1 MKKIFLLIAFMAS
14 VSFLFAQNA
23 GNKKEKRVHW
33 RFEVKYPLNFG
44 EDPKSNWDLGYL
56 MENGRKTPLSPIHET
71 FMYGRVKDWGLQ
83 SASYPEE
90 YSHFLFADDV
100 GKDEFLSHFN
110 VGDRKVYSG
119 FVKSSYRNVIPQ
131 INLGVDVR
139 LFKKLFLSL
148 DIFGRM
154 DQLNI
159 QEQGYVFTVD
169 DVIAGWL
176 YLEPPSY
183 TNLVTDWQLNL
194 LVENA
199 IVDYKAKILSYG
211 IIPMCR
217 YEIPLS
223 NKISVTPKVGVM
235 IGKIFYQTN
244 LDLTD
249 RILYPFDYLKILEN
263 NKDIFYPSDVTMGGS
278 GKDKEFSLLTPI
290 VGLDIGKKFYVTT
303 EVQFGFGKKF
313 AEPLLY
319 NSENQIKFPEIA
331 PAIKKDLKENYGTPQ
346 NDDFIHLDKI
356 RLFKVGLGVR
366 F

>member
-1 MKKIFLLIAFMAS
+1 MKKNVLFLLIAFMAGFS
-14 VSFLFAQNA
+14 LFAQNA
-23 GNKKEKRVHW
+23 DKKEKKVHW
-33 RFEVKYPLNFG
+33 RLEVKYPLNFG
-44 EDPKSNWDLGYL
+44 EDPRSNWDLGYL

-83 SASYPEE
+83 SAPYPEE
-90 YSHFLFADDV
+90 YSHFLFADNV

-131 INLGVDVR
+131 INLGVDMK
-139 LFKKLFLSL
+139 LFKGLFISL

-154 DQLNI
+154 DQIKI
-159 QEQGYVFTVD
+159 QEEGYVFAVN

-183 TNLVTDWQLNL
+183 TNLVTDWQLDL

-199 IVDYKAKILSYG
+199 IVDYKANILSYG
-211 IIPMCR
+211 LIPMLR
-217 YEIPLS
+217 YEIQLS
-223 NKISVTPKVGVM
+223 NKLSITPKVGAM
-235 IGKIFYQTN
+235 IGRIFYQTN

-249 RILYPFDYLKILEN
+249 RILYPFDYLKIFEE

-290 VGLDIGKKFYVTT
+290 VGLDIGRKFYVTT

-313 AEPLLY
+313 SEPLLY
-319 NSENQIKFPEIA
+319 NSENKIKFPEIA
-331 PAIKKDLKENYGTPQ
+331 PTIKKDLKENYGIPQ
-346 NDDFIHLDKI
+346 NDDFIYLDKI
-356 RLFKVGLGVR
+356 RLFKVGVGIK